1 MIPSKAFPFRP
12 TLLVPMLVLAA
23 LVSGSV
29 AEAQYADNFGK
40 NKVQYRDFE
49 WKIYHSPHFDIYYYE
64 EEAALLE
71 KLVSFAESAY
81 DRLSREF
88 DFQIQEPTPLV
99 FYATHSAF
107 EQNNIILNFIPEGVG
122 AFASPVRN
130 RMVLPA
136 DMPDPELLALITHE
150 LTHIFEYHILFQGSL
165 AKGLAASPPLWLM
178 EGLASYMAKDETT
191 QDEMYLKDAVV
202 NDIIP
207 SITQSNFGGF
217 FAYRFGHAAFD
228 YIEERWGKD
237 GLLDFLYE
245 FRNTIGSRPDRAILR
260 ALKIEGED
268 FDRDF
273 RKWLRQK
280 YLPKLVETGEPGDF
294 GRPFRVQGT
303 PNSQGISPVAS
314 PSGDLVAALGV
325 VEGDLDIV
333 LFDTKRRR
341 FIKNLTKGLATK
353 YQYFNSQF
361 LTSGRAMG
369 RDLAFSPDGNQ
380 LAVFAK
386 RDGGRSL
393 ILIDVLKGGVDRII
407 DIEIEQPLSPAW
419 NPDGRTIAFSGSRQ
433 GRFDIFELD
442 LETLETTNVT
452 DDSVYDGAPTYS
464 PDGQWLVYTAVIGEQ
479 GKLFRLS
486 TEDPSRR
493 YQITTGEFTEM
504 DAVFD
509 PDGNWI
515 YFTSDRTG
523 SDNIFGMNLQTGEV
537 RQYTDAVTGCF
548 MPTVLTPEDGDK
560 RLVYT
565 GYWKGAFKLF
575 VTDTDEPIG
584 ETEMVEVTG
593 EPVSMGDLPAFEP
606 DIQVA
611 VDESNKEEY
620 GGYRFFLENADSFI
634 GIDDNQTLLGRVV
647 LTWSDYLGDRRIVG
661 IFDSQNS
668 LSNFDVRY
676 LDLRNRWQWQAR
688 LFDTKY
694 FYRVQDRRG
703 GRTERGDEAFEQ
715 LGVQGSLIY
724 PFGLKTRAEFSLA
737 YIFRDFA
744 QQLLT
749 VDPITGALGAAGGQD
764 VSDDFPLV
772 GTSLVGDAAI
782 FASYGPISGYRWRAD
797 FSYAPDFDESGTLT
811 SGLSV
816 DGRKYIPVTRR
827 SNLALRL
834 FAGAVEGNQPG
845 FYQFGGLD
853 SVRGFDFR
861 ELIGDRVFFAN
872 LEYRFPLIDLL
883 ATPIYAFQGIRARV
897 FFDIGGG
904 WFADQQEFTF
914 FEREDRDTPP
924 IGAEDGVAAYGF
936 GFSFR
941 FFGLNLNWDFAKQYD
956 FDTSAD
962 SFRTD
967 FYIGNR
973 F

>member
-1 MIPSKAFPFRP
+1 MIPSKASPFRP
-12 TLLVPMLVLAA
+12 SLLVPALVLAVLA
-23 LVSGSV
+23 AGGAV
-29 AEAQYADNFGK
+29 EAQYSDNFGK
-40 NKVQYRDFE
+40 NKVQYRDFD

-64 EEAALLE
+64 EEVALLE
-71 KLVSFAESAY
+71 KIVSFAESAY

-88 DFQIQEPTPLV
+88 DYQIQDPTPLV

-122 AFASPVRN
+122 AFATPVRN

-136 DMPDPELLALITHE
+136 DLPDPELLALITHE

-165 AKGLAASPPLWLM
+165 AKGLAANPPLWLM
-178 EGLASYMAKDETT
+178 EGLASYMAEDETT

-207 SITQSNFGGF
+207 SITQSNIGGF

-260 ALKIEGED
+260 ALKVEGED

-294 GRPFRVQGT
+294 GRPFRVQGS

-325 VEGDLDIV
+325 VAGDLDIL

-369 RDLAFSPDGNQ
+369 RDLTFSPDGNR

-386 RDGGRSL
+386 REAGRSL
-393 ILIDVLKGGVDRII
+393 VLIDVIKGGVDRII
-407 DIEIEQPLSPAW
+407 DLEIEQPIAPAW
-419 NPDGRTIAFSGSRQ
+419 RPDGRKIAFSGNKN
-433 GRFDIFELD
+433 GRFDIYELD
-442 LETLETTNVT
+442 LETLETKNLT
-452 DDSVYDGAPTYS
+452 DDPIYVGAPTYS
-464 PDGQWLVYTAVIGEQ
+464 PDGKWLVYTAVVGEH

-493 YQITTGEFTEM
+493 YQVTTGDYTDM
-504 DAVFD
+504 DAIFD

-548 MPTVLTPEDGDK
+548 MPTVLDPEDGDK

-575 VTDTDEPIG
+575 VTDTDEPVG
-584 ETEMVEVTG
+584 ETQMVEVTG
-593 EPVSMGDLPAFEP
+593 EPVSMADLPVFEP

-611 VDESNKEEY
+611 VDESNKEDY

-634 GIDDNQTLLGRVV
+634 GVDDDQTLLGRVV
-647 LTWSDYLGDRRIVG
+647 LTWSDYLGDRRIIG

-676 LDLRNRWQWQAR
+676 LDLRNRWQWQIR
-688 LFDTKY
+688 LFDTQY
-694 FYRVQDRRG
+694 FYELRDARG
-703 GRTERGDEAFEQ
+703 DIDRGDEAFEL
-715 LGVQGSLIY
+715 LGAQGTLIY
-724 PFGLKTRAEFSLA
+724 PFGLKTRAEFSLS
-737 YIFRDFA
+737 YEFRDFA
-744 QQLLT
+744 QQLVL
-749 VDPITGALGAAGGQD
+749 VDPVTGAGIPAGGQD
-764 VSDDFPLV
+764 VSDDFPRV
-772 GTSLVGDAAI
+772 GASLVGDAAI
-782 FASYGPISGYRWRAD
+782 FAAYGPISGYRWRAD

-811 SGLSV
+811 SVLSL

-834 FAGAVEGNQPG
+834 FAGAVDGNQPG
-845 FYQFGGLD
+845 FFSFGGLD
-853 SVRGFDFR
+853 SVRGFEFR
-861 ELIGDRVFFAN
+861 ELGGDRVFFAN
-872 LEYRFPLIDLL
+872 VEYRFPLIDLL
-883 ATPIYAFQGIRARV
+883 AFPVFAFQGIRARI

-904 WFADQQEFTF
+904 WFNDTQEFTF
-914 FEREDRDTPP
+914 FDRDERDTPAF
-924 IGAEDGVAAYGF
+924 GAEDGVAAYGF
-936 GFSFR
+936 GFSVR
-941 FFGLNLNWDFAKQYD
+941 LFGLNLNWDLSKQYD
-956 FDTSAD
+956 FDMSSD